1 MEHQNQIQ
9 EDESMEENIFSVLT
23 RPETRNNH
31 LKFWE
36 VYSFIDEMLEQCTH
50 RTHVLSEHLFD
61 SIFYPL

>member
-1 MEHQNQIQ
+1 MHRQSREQRVEHQNQIQ

-36 VYSFIDEMLEQCTH
+36 VYSFIDEMLEQ
-50 RTHVLSEHLFD
+50 
-61 SIFYPL
+61 